1 MEKGTVW
8 KRGLSPFS
16 HLFFAVLCG
25 SLAGVILEEAEK
37 E

>member
-1 MEKGTVW
+1 MW

-25 SLAGVILEEAEK
+25 SLAGVSLEEPE
-37 E
+37 EE